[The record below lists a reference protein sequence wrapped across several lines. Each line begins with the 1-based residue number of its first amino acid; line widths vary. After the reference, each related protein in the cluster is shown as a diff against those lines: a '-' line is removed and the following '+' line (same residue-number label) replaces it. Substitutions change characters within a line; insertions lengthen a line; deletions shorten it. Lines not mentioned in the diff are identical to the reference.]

1 MSYKSDVA
9 VSTTVEGYNLLKDFC
24 DDNQIHQKVYQLVG
38 NNIHPQIEE
47 IDVKSNSVIFGWN
60 RIKWDESFPEYS
72 QIREALEYLDRER
85 IPWEFLRIGEDDD
98 DVERKSGLYDLPP
111 KGLKQEIVPFYNYS
125 SDTSSYSKSIN
136 AIDEAVAWM
145 ARLLKKYAHGHDIET
160 AIYDPRSES
169 QAII

>member
-125 SDTSSYSKSIN
+125 SDTSYSKSIN
-136 AIDEAVAWM
+136 AIDEAVAFLRENEQYGDDWQ
-145 ARLLKKYAHGHDIET
+145 DIII
-160 AIYDPRSES
+160 ALNDLRGQLS
-169 QAII
+169 QR